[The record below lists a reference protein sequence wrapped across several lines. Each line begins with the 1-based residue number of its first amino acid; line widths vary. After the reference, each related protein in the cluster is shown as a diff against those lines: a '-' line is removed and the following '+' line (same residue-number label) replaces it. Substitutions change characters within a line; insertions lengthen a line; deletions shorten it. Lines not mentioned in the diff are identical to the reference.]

1 MSKRVVLL
9 AIMILAAAHA
19 ESPWHKWA
27 RRAVTAAACAAS
39 AVDGYQS
46 ATRIDGSQFVEANP
60 MMRNSNGSVNIGRMV
75 SLKLGMCAAPAI
87 MGEFSHSDSMK
98 SSAFIG
104 GAGSFGAFSWIDLH
118 NRAVFHSQP

>member
-1 MSKRVVLL
+1 MSKRIALL
-9 AIMILAAAHA
+9 AIMILDAAHA

-60 MMRNSNGSVNIGRMV
+60 MLRSSNGSVNIGRMV
-75 SLKLGMCAAPAI
+75 SLKLGMCAAPVI
-87 MGEFSHSDSMK
+87 MGEFTHNDWMK
-98 SSAFIG
+98 RDAFV
-104 GAGSFGAFSWIDLH
+104 GAAASVGAFSWIDLH
-118 NRAVFHSQP
+118 NRAVFNSQQ